1 MWRIG
6 KDEIERGVIGSLI
19 MWGNEIAPSSIWLD
33 EKDFF
38 NPEMR
43 EIFSAISRIEKR
55 GEIADIVSVTSEL
68 KSNGST
74 IPQRVLVEV
83 SNEVYGISSIPT
95 YVKRMRE
102 ETQRAEVY
110 RLSEELRLRAESGNI
125 SSDVI
130 FDYSNRLLNFST
142 GGTEKYEVGVEA
154 YENLTQYLDE
164 RKGKDLFGYSFGK
177 GFEFVDKYTR
187 GIQKGKTYRI
197 GAPSNEG
204 KAMPLYEKILTPNG
218 WTTFWEVKVWDEVVN
233 SYGWVSKV
241 TWYFPQWV
249 KSIYRV
255 KFNDWTYAD
264 SCNSHLWEVSNSDW
278 AQKTKVLSLDEIM
291 KYSLRK
297 WDWWRFHVR
306 TVKPVS
312 FWNDFVE
319 KKLDPYVLGLLL
331 ADGHIWEKS
340 TLQLSNVEKDVL
352 AKFSALLPEWD
363 ELTDYANNSVT
374 HWIKGGKTVAELR
387 RLGLSGKRSY
397 EKFIPEEYKFS
408 SKTDRIELVRGM
420 IDWDGYVPESGKTYE
435 YSTTSERLKDDFV
448 FIIQSLGWICVVR
461 ERFTKYD
468 YQWEKK
474 TGRKSYSII
483 VSISWE
489 VLASSEKHR
498 KKIKEKVKKV
508 SRKIVGIEYLWEM
521 ECACIMVDAKDH
533 MYVTSSFILTHNTQ
547 LTYSMIN
554 SVLAQGAKVVFF
566 TLENDNNFTLT
577 NLCANFQKVN
587 PYNIERGT
595 EALDTDYVSSLK
607 EKFFLID
614 DTYELSEI
622 FARIQEIKPDVVFLD
637 FIGQVDIKGTDENS
651 KYGEYARRVQKFVK
665 RSRVSW
671 IDLSNLPKSAEDE
684 DSIKATGGFFGDSA
698 LKNLADVG
706 IHLYRFQPFNDF
718 KNSLY
723 GTPAYDMVKNLKVV
737 GLYIS
742 KNRLGVARVGT
753 NLKINFDKGGEV
765 SEATREE
772 VTNWEMSFPATS
784 TPLKSKY

>member
-1 MWRIG
+1 MVRIG

-19 MWGNEIAPSSIWLD
+19 MWGNEITPSSIGLD

-38 NPEMR
+38 NSEMR
-43 EIFSAISRIEKR
+43 EIFAAISRIEKR
-55 GEIADIVSVTSEL
+55 GEVADIVSVTSEL
-68 KSNGST
+68 KSSGSS
-74 IPQRVLVEV
+74 IPNRVLVEV
-83 SNEVYGISSIPT
+83 SNEVYGTSSIPT

-142 GGTEKYEVGVEA
+142 GGTDKYEVGVEA
-154 YENLTQYLDE
+154 YESLTQYLDE
-164 RKGKDLFGYSFGK
+164 RKGKDLFGFSFGK

-204 KAMPLYEKILTPNG
+204 K
-218 WTTFWEVKVWDEVVN
+218 
-233 SYGWVSKV
+233 
-241 TWYFPQWV
+241 
-249 KSIYRV
+249 
-255 KFNDWTYAD
+255 
-264 SCNSHLWEVSNSDW
+264 
-278 AQKTKVLSLDEIM
+278 
-291 KYSLRK
+291 
-297 WDWWRFHVR
+297 
-306 TVKPVS
+306 
-312 FWNDFVE
+312 
-319 KKLDPYVLGLLL
+319 
-331 ADGHIWEKS
+331 
-340 TLQLSNVEKDVL
+340 
-352 AKFSALLPEWD
+352 
-363 ELTDYANNSVT
+363 
-374 HWIKGGKTVAELR
+374 
-387 RLGLSGKRSY
+387 
-397 EKFIPEEYKFS
+397 
-408 SKTDRIELVRGM
+408 
-420 IDWDGYVPESGKTYE
+420 
-435 YSTTSERLKDDFV
+435 
-448 FIIQSLGWICVVR
+448 
-461 ERFTKYD
+461 
-468 YQWEKK
+468 
-474 TGRKSYSII
+474 
-483 VSISWE
+483 
-489 VLASSEKHR
+489 
-498 KKIKEKVKKV
+498 
-508 SRKIVGIEYLWEM
+508 
-521 ECACIMVDAKDH
+521 
-533 MYVTSSFILTHNTQ
+533 TQ

-554 SVLAQGAKVVFF
+554 SVLSQGAKVVFF

-577 NLCANFQKVN
+577 NLCANYQKVN
-587 PYNIERGT
+587 SYRIERG
-595 EALDTDYVSSLK
+595 EEELDTNYVSSLK

-684 DSIKATGGFFGDSA
+684 DSIKATGGFFWDSA

-706 IHLYRFQPFNDF
+706 LHLYRFQPFNDF

-723 GTPAYDMVKNLKVV
+723 GTEGYDKVKNLKVV

-742 KNRLGVARVGT
+742 KNRLWVARVGT

-765 SEATREE
+765 SEATRDE
-772 VTNWEMSFPATS
+772 VSNWEMSFPAPS